1 MRWAGAALTT
11 RSSRSRWAKGAQ
23 AAVACRWEGRQWLR
37 WAAVPP
43 ATPLHSL
50 RSCRLHTAACLVMDT
65 PAFPFRLSPQ
75 ITVILRNMF
84 SPEEFVENP
93 GGQCVGL

>member
-1 MRWAGAALTT
+1 
-11 RSSRSRWAKGAQ
+11 
-23 AAVACRWEGRQWLR
+23 
-37 WAAVPP
+37 
-43 ATPLHSL
+43 
-50 RSCRLHTAACLVMDT
+50 MDT
-65 PAFPFRLSPQ
+65 PDFPFRLSPQ